1 MTVKQH
7 INWKVESEIGF
18 LIFNDPPANEMTP
31 AFYHQLEHLTLS
43 VIPNSQAKA
52 IIIMGSGRHFS
63 SGAELNS
70 LFEIVAK
77 DSCNEEIK
85 PIESDSNKLSQNLKT
100 FAFFKQLEIPV
111 IAAIRGV
118 CVGAAL
124 ELAMFCHFRIC
135 AEGSVIGLPE
145 STYGLIPGIGGIQN
159 MVALAGQAKAIELI
173 LKGNTCSA
181 KQALEWNIVDYI
193 VPKNKLKE
201 MALKLAEISASAY
214 KPYLKKDYLGLLEK
228 SESNSDYSINEDK

>member
-1 MTVKQH
+1 MTAQPH
-7 INWKVESEIGF
+7 INWEVDSEIGF
-18 LIFNDPPANEMTP
+18 LIFNNPPGNEMTP
-31 AFYHQLEHLTLS
+31 EFYHQLEQLTLS
-43 VIPNSQAKA
+43 IIPKSKAKA

-77 DSCNEEIK
+77 NSCNEQTK
-85 PIESDSNKLSQNLKT
+85 PIESDSSKLSQNLKT
-100 FAFFKQLEIPV
+100 FNYFRQLGIPV

-135 AEGSVIGLPE
+135 ADGAVLGLPE

-181 KQALEWNIVDYI
+181 KQALQWGIVDFVVSKKI
-193 VPKNKLKE
+193 LMEVAVNI
-201 MALKLAEISASAY
+201 ANVSATDY
-214 KPYLKKDYLGLLEK
+214 KIYLKKEYLNQLKK
-228 SESNSDYSINEDK
+228 SR

>member
-1 MTVKQH
+1 MTNQVH
-7 INWKVESEIGF
+7 IIWKVEAEIGF
-18 LIFNDPPANEMTP
+18 LIFNNPPGNEMTLE
-31 AFYHQLEHLTLS
+31 FYTELTHVTS
-43 VIPNSQAKA
+43 SIIPTSNVKA

-70 LFEIVAK
+70 LFENVSK
-77 DSCNEEIK
+77 DLCTQQEKTI
-85 PIESDSNKLSQNLKT
+85 DSEYVNLYQNLQT
-100 FAFFKQLEIPV
+100 FDSLKQLKIPV

-135 AEGSVIGLPE
+135 AEGSVLGLPE

-159 MVALAGQAKAIELI
+159 MIALAGQAKAIELI

-181 KQALEWNIVDYI
+181 KQALLWNIIDYI

-201 MALKLAEISASAY
+201 VAIKLAQISASDY
-214 KPYLKKDYLGLLEK
+214 KPYLKKDYLQLLEK
-228 SESNSDYSINEDK
+228 SNSEIQ